1 MLGYGLPTVAHQASA
16 EGVVESDLMY
26 REPKRFPIVVNP
38 R

>member
-16 EGVVESDLMY
+16 EAVVEPDLMY
-26 REPKRFPIVVNP
+26 REPKRFPSAVNP